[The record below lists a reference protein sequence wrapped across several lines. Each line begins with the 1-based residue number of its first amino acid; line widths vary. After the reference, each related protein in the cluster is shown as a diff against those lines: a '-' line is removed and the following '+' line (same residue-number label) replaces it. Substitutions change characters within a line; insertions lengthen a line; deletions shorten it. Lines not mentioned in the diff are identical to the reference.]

1 MTPHDG
7 ELDRLGLLLI
17 ALVAVMAI
25 TGLLVL
31 MSAGQTWLLPIGML
45 ASIASVA
52 ALMWMFTRMTGSE
65 EPIDM
70 HQPAPRIPADSPGRL
85 GEERSR
91 SDS

>member
-31 MSAGQTWLLPIGML
+31 MSGGQTWLLPIGIL
-45 ASIASVA
+45 GSVTGVA
-52 ALMWMFTRMTGSE
+52 ALMWMFARITGPE
-65 EPIDM
+65 DPTDTNT
-70 HQPAPRIPADSPGRL
+70 PASRTPTDSPGCL
-85 GEERSR
+85 GKEKSR